1 MTFLIFLVSDKSDFK
16 CQKTV
21 RPPESQDYGQN
32 NNFLIFWLNITSGL
46 CETCYRFCLL
56 KYLKFDIFPIVQKK
70 KNISLWN
77 PDPKVQKMARISHF
91 YIWMQSCEFRCK
103 KSPDEVFDTKIGPTT
118 VHQKLFEPN
127 RWKKQLSFR
136 KVNIFLG
143 NVSKSLPP
151 VLENSG
157 QLCFFSDFRNVR
169 NPKNALF
176 WTGPLSGQKRKRQ
189 LIINAKG

>member
-1 MTFLIFLVSDKSDFK
+1 MSKNRKASRILRLWSKHQFFDFLTKYYKWSVRDVLPLLFTQILKIWYFPNCSKEKKHIVVKS
-16 CQKTV
+16 
-21 RPPESQDYGQN
+21 RSES
-32 NNFLIFWLNITSGL
+32 
-46 CETCYRFCLL
+46 
-56 KYLKFDIFPIVQKK
+56 
-70 KNISLWN
+70 
-77 PDPKVQKMARISHF
+77 
-91 YIWMQSCEFRCK
+91 
-103 KSPDEVFDTKIGPTT
+103 TKIGQNQPFLDLNATLQISM
-118 VHQKLFEPN
+118 QKITWRSFRHKNWSNHCSSKTFRTEPLK
-127 RWKKQLSFR
+127 KKQLSSR

>member
-1 MTFLIFLVSDKSDFK
+1 MSKNRKASRIPGLWSKQQFFDFLTKYYKWS
-16 CQKTV
+16 V
-21 RPPESQDYGQN
+21 RDVLP
-32 NNFLIFWLNITSGL
+32 
-46 CETCYRFCLL
+46 LL
-56 KYLKFDIFPIVQKK
+56 FTQILKIWYFPNCSKE

>member
-1 MTFLIFLVSDKSDFK
+1 MSKNRKASRIPGLWSKQQFFDFLTKYYKWSVRDVLPLLFTQILKIWYFPNCSKEKKHIVVKS
-16 CQKTV
+16 
-21 RPPESQDYGQN
+21 RSESTKNGQN
-32 NNFLIFWLNITSGL
+32 KPFLYLNAIL
-46 CETCYRFCLL
+46 
-56 KYLKFDIFPIVQKK
+56 
-70 KNISLWN
+70 
-77 PDPKVQKMARISHF
+77 RIS
-91 YIWMQSCEFRCK
+91 MQ